1 MDYLPK
7 SRTISIRKTR
17 SFVFVGDNP
26 WFSGSRK
33 LPPPGQENTV
43 LIFIYCN
50 LKTGVN
56 QSKFLQVL
64 PVSLAQIFLLHF
76 NLRFPTLRS
85 FEKVAPI
92 LSVCLAAL
100 YPLTLLEI
108 YYSVNALH
116 TNQFLPWDEFLQRFK
131 VSKSFVLSFG
141 ILEST
146 VVNNSNAE
154 LFSVIV
160 SHWLPQESILT
171 YAIIVP
177 ESDWR
182 FLKYL
187 HMNAMV
193 QKNCLKKVDVK

>member
-1 MDYLPK
+1 
-7 SRTISIRKTR
+7 
-17 SFVFVGDNP
+17 
-26 WFSGSRK
+26 
-33 LPPPGQENTV
+33 
-43 LIFIYCN
+43 
-50 LKTGVN
+50 
-56 QSKFLQVL
+56 VL

-92 LSVCLAAL
+92 LGVCLAAL

-131 VSKSFVLSFG
+131 VSKSFVLSIG

-160 SHWLPQESILT
+160 SHLLPKVSIFT
-171 YAIIVP
+171 YAFIVP
-177 ESDWR
+177 ESD
-182 FLKYL
+182 
-187 HMNAMV
+187 
-193 QKNCLKKVDVK
+193 